1 MCYSCMFILLF
12 FLQFVTCLFAFLQL
26 KTEHFRNIFDTFL
39 TFLNEGW
46 NVYSSSRNFELP
58 WLDDRS
64 RCRIEVPKKHTP
76 HRTCRKWNSAELLLD
91 ARIRKR
97 VLSEEGGKKT
107 SQVIMYNCCCFQ
119 VCVRVNDSPASTS
132 HHRPADLLQNIVK
145 PAPFWVSLIC
155 LVSLTLPKG
164 RLNAWCH
171 KITVPMLSDV
181 EDYTSVSKSKCY
193 VHVL

>member
-1 MCYSCMFILLF
+1 MFILLPGT
-12 FLQFVTCLFAFLQL
+12 LSCPGWT
-26 KTEHFRNIFDTFL
+26 TEA
-39 TFLNEGW
+39 
-46 NVYSSSRNFELP
+46 VVA
-58 WLDDRS
+58 S
-64 RCRIEVPKKHTP
+64 RCPRNTHLTGPVG
-76 HRTCRKWNSAELLLD
+76 
-91 ARIRKR
+91 
-97 VLSEEGGKKT
+97 SETAQSCCSMPRLENVSCLRRGGKKT